1 MPKIDARMI
10 SLFSRDARR
19 DPFPKHLEEE
29 TAGYSFS
36 FYDAIDV
43 KKVEIEEGPVH
54 KALLD
59 TYEKSQDP
67 GGGSGF
73 TYRQVLFA
81 FRDLTDGEAN
91 GESPQSIDRFWD
103 DSEEP
108 LLFVSMINVKT
119 AGIIQETLEKIETI
133 FGTEHCRP
141 YLTFDHCDII
151 IFFKGKGF
159 SDFVDNIFDLNYGH
173 NLVEDTITLFTFLNE
188 KRFPREKYAT
198 ISGEVFDVNIRVGVR
213 SFPGFETFKEKV
225 CALDKKDGGPDPDN
239 SMLPAAFHRLL
250 GRNDV
255 AVCKRNATMAWLAKM
270 KDLVDQEPVWYTTYD
285 MEVLVSCGKKS
296 YASSTAG
303 GSLPEEPTES
313 PLDREMEH
321 RFQKFK
327 ETYEDKCREM
337 NTATDEVFLRWLKR
351 ASGLSVSFFEN
362 QLSADLGTCLVP
374 QFFDILEYGRRFFAS
389 EKTELGHMDGVRKV
403 FQEFFS
409 NISILTDSLN
419 HSNRQFIQFPSYN
432 SISFEMPPKI
442 MAYFSVLAKDLV
454 DVFQDKEELLYGVT
468 ISPKFACELDVSSC
482 AIRQVLERDEL
493 IAISI
498 EESWL
503 YSLLRTTEAMAHEIS
518 HFVGE
523 RNRCR
528 VRRREFF
535 VKCAVAELLDG
546 LVFDI
551 QERLAAACDL
561 SPEELPP
568 EKYLTMDWASAQA
581 LVDRLWGLL
590 NRLDGGGET
599 PAPERDLY
607 RVEVYWE
614 CLNLSRMIDSHPTL
628 RYELFQWLRENL
640 AVEGPLLKRMIQKNA
655 GKLGLPELEG
665 EESWAPG
672 GMEQLKG
679 NGLWEYCRNFAGDEI
694 YRVMRRLLKD
704 DAGKNKALKSLP
716 YVPLFLGAANPE
728 NYNIVAHIF
737 YMFGETFAD
746 LQSILLFDMNMEDY
760 YQLLLKDQ
768 RDTSYDAL
776 PRMIAVARALL
787 CKGYWDEEKTTLGE
801 DGEAARILQ
810 KGAWMEEDRI
820 VDLQEDNISPNLVY
834 YLTGYLSECVD
845 AVQETLEKH
854 ATLRDQ
860 LRDIHGSLKTEDS
873 ISGLNG
879 KMLAFIEE
887 YRGRLSGG

>member
-10 SLFSRDARR
+10 SLFSRDTRR
-19 DPFPKHLEEE
+19 DPFPKCLEEE

-43 KKVEIEEGPVH
+43 KKVEIEGGLVH

-59 TYEKSQDP
+59 TYEKSQSHS
-67 GGGSGF
+67 GGAGF

-81 FRDLTDGEAN
+81 FRDLTDEEAD
-91 GESPQSIDRFWD
+91 GESPQNIDRFWD
-103 DSEEP
+103 NSEDP
-108 LLFVSMINVKT
+108 LLFVSMINAKS
-119 AGIIQETLEKIETI
+119 AGMIQETLEKIEKI
-133 FGTEHCRP
+133 FGTERCRP

-198 ISGEVFDVNIRVGVR
+198 ISGELFDVNIRVGIR
-213 SFPGFETFKEKV
+213 SFPGFEAFKEKV
-225 CALDKKDGGPDPDN
+225 CALDQEGGGPDQQNAAP
-239 SMLPAAFHRLL
+239 PAAFPRLL

-255 AVCKRNATMAWLAKM
+255 AVCKRNATMAWLSKM
-270 KDLVDQEPVWYTTYD
+270 KDLVNQEPVWYTTYD

-296 YASSTAG
+296 YAPPAAE
-303 GSLPEEPTES
+303 GSLSKESAES
-313 PLDREMEH
+313 PLGREMER

-327 ETYEDKCREM
+327 ETYEEKCGEM

-351 ASGLSVSFFEN
+351 ASVLSVSFFEN

-389 EKTELGHMDGVRKV
+389 EKTELGHMDEVRKV

-409 NISILTDSLN
+409 NIAILTDSLN

-454 DVFQDKEELLYGVT
+454 DVFQDKKELLYGVT

-498 EESWL
+498 EERWL

-523 RNRCR
+523 ENRCR
-528 VRRREFF
+528 GSRREFF
-535 VKCAVAELLDG
+535 MKCAAAELLDG
-546 LVFDI
+546 LFFDI
-551 QERLAAACDL
+551 QAGLAAACGL
-561 SPEELPP
+561 SPEEFPS

-581 LVDRLWGLL
+581 LVNRLWELL
-590 NRLDGGGET
+590 NRLSSSGEK
-599 PAPERDLY
+599 PAPERGLY
-607 RVEVYWE
+607 RVEVYRD
-614 CLNLSRMIDSHPTL
+614 CLNLSRMIDGHPTL

-640 AVEGPLLKRMIQKNA
+640 AVEGPLLKLLIQKNA
-655 GKLGLPELEG
+655 KKLGLPELTG
-665 EESWAPG
+665 EEAWASG
-672 GMEQLKG
+672 GMERLKE

-694 YRVMRRLLKD
+694 YHAMRRLLED
-704 DAGKNKALKSLP
+704 DAEKNKALNVLP

-728 NYNIVAHIF
+728 NYNIMAHIY

-746 LQSILLFDMNMEDY
+746 LQSILLFDMSMEDY
-760 YQLLLKDQ
+760 YLLLLKDQ

-776 PRMIAVARALL
+776 PRMIAVTRALL
-787 CKGYWDEEKTTLGE
+787 RKGYWNEEKSTLEE
-801 DGEAARILQ
+801 DSEAARILR
-810 KGAWMEEDRI
+810 KGVGLEEGRI
-820 VDLQEDNISPNLVY
+820 VDLQEDGISPNLVY
-834 YLTGYLSECVD
+834 YLTEYLSECVD
-845 AVQETLEKH
+845 AVQETLGKH
-854 ATLRDQ
+854 AALRDQ
-860 LRDIHGSLKTEDS
+860 LRDIHRILKTEDS
-873 ISGLNG
+873 MSGLNG
-879 KMLAFIEE
+879 KMLSFIEE
-887 YRGRLSGG
+887 YRGRLSSG